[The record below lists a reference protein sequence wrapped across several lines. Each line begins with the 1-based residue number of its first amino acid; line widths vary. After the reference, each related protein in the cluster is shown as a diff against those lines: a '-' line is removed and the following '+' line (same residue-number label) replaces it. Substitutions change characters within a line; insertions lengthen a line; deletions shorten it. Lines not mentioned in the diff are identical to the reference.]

1 MFYCAAEPSPVK
13 FNEIVVLKAQIKL
26 LKSKIKSQ
34 AATIEKLK
42 KQIKNATTQPAISK
56 T

>member
-34 AATIEKLK
+34 AATI